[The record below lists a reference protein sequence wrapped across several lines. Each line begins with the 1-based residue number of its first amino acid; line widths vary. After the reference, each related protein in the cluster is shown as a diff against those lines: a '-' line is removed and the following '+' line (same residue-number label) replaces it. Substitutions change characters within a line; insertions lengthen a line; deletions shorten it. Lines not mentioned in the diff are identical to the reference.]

1 MRRWTSFCIWAAVAL
16 VGLGGRARAEP
27 PTTIVEWIHQG
38 GSQWSRVTLFT
49 DGMLVW
55 KTRDARSEKENFHSR
70 RVTPEELDF
79 YRLYFGRAEF
89 FLLPQDLTSGADAD
103 TAESDAVTV
112 TRPNGDHRTIR
123 WDQLSSLPLA
133 AAALRASL
141 LGLRSSFDT
150 ALPAI
155 EDYSP
160 DRIPPGTV
168 LTRRDGEPFRVRAYY
183 EDRGILE
190 LVGVRDPITI
200 FLALKDVRIQFL
212 PPTAKA
218 P

>member
-1 MRRWTSFCIWAAVAL
+1 MKRWTAAFAIAAL
-16 VGLGGRARAEP
+16 ASIGRPARGAP

-38 GSQWSRVTLFT
+38 GRHWDRVTLFT

-55 KTRDARSEKENFHSR
+55 KTRDSASGEEHFRSR

-89 FLLPQDLTSGADAD
+89 FHLPRDLTSGADAD
-103 TAESDAVTV
+103 TAEQDTVTV
-112 TRPNGDHRTIR
+112 TRPNGDRQTIR
-123 WDQLSSLPLA
+123 WDQLSSLPLS

-155 EDYSP
+155 EDYAP

-190 LVGVRDPITI
+190 LVGVRDPVTV
-200 FLALKDVRIQFL
+200 FLTLKDVRMQFL
-212 PPTAKA
+212 PPVKT